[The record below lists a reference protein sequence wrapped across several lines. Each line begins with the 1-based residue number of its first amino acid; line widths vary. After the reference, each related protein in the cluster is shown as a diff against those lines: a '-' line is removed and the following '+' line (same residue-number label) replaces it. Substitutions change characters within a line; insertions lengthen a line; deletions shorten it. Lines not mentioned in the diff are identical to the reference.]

1 MAFVVQE
8 PQPQRQGNLVLQL
21 TGRSVSDIEK
31 PQEVGFGRAGTAFDD
46 VAGDG
51 DGGPPH
57 LRHQPKLFGFR
68 ELRRGLID
76 LERQGIRQFEGPQ
89 FAMVSHAVSLQTPD
103 SGLQTM
109 PDSLRKVRR
118 GDPLEIP
125 AETFNTFID
134 AARDFQNRT
143 QNRQSTN
150 TQELRQTGTLLVK
163 NGSGQDRQRFEVLA
177 IDRPIFL
184 PSDSLWSFQDQV
196 AVIGVVPDEDKHV
209 GRFVVLL
216 EPLRDG
222 MIGRAVV
229 SGVTPVRLNVLNEAH
244 EWADI
249 EDGETDSLKTDTAG
263 SAFIL
268 WKEPAGSGGYGGYGY
283 GYGYYG
289 GLRWALVRIGNL
301 SDGDQWGTV

>member
-1 MAFVVQE
+1 M
-8 PQPQRQGNLVLQL
+8 G
-21 TGRSVSDIEK
+21 
-31 PQEVGFGRAGTAFDD
+31 
-46 VAGDG
+46 
-51 DGGPPH
+51 
-57 LRHQPKLFGFR
+57 
-68 ELRRGLID
+68 
-76 LERQGIRQFEGPQ
+76 
-89 FAMVSHAVSLQTPD
+89 
-103 SGLQTM
+103 
-109 PDSLRKVRR
+109 DSLRKVRR

-125 AETFNTFID
+125 AETFNTFVD

-184 PSDSLWSFQDQV
+184 PSDNLWSFQDQV

-229 SGVTPVRLNVLNEAH
+229 SGVTPVRLNVLDEAH

-268 WKEPAGSGGYGGYGY
+268 WKEPAGSGGYGGGGYGY

>member
-1 MAFVVQE
+1 MGE
-8 PQPQRQGNLVLQL
+8 
-21 TGRSVSDIEK
+21 
-31 PQEVGFGRAGTAFDD
+31 
-46 VAGDG
+46 
-51 DGGPPH
+51 
-57 LRHQPKLFGFR
+57 
-68 ELRRGLID
+68 
-76 LERQGIRQFEGPQ
+76 
-89 FAMVSHAVSLQTPD
+89 
-103 SGLQTM
+103 
-109 PDSLRKVRR
+109 SLRKVRR
-118 GDPLEIP
+118 GEPLEIS

-143 QNRQSTN
+143 RNRQFTH
-150 TQELRQTGTLLVK
+150 TQEPRQTGTLLVK

-184 PSDSLWSFQDQV
+184 PSDNLWSFQDQV
-196 AVIGVVPDEDKHV
+196 AVIGVVPDENKHV

-229 SGVTPVRLNVLNEAH
+229 SGVTPVRLNVLNEEH

-249 EDGETDSLKTDTAG
+249 EGGETDSLKTDTAG

-268 WKEPAGSGGYGGYGY
+268 WKEPPGSGGYGGYGYGY